1 MNYRHAYHAGNFA
14 DVLKHSVLVG
24 LIEAL
29 KQKQT
34 PFCYFDSHAGR
45 GRYDLHGEEALK
57 TREFS
62 DGVMR
67 LLDASR
73 LPAALHVYLN
83 LVRALNGN
91 RGGHDISVYPG
102 SPLLASLLL
111 RDGDRAQL
119 CELQPEEAGH
129 LRSLFRGDAR
139 VAVHERDGYEA
150 LKSLLPPKE
159 KRGLVLIDPP
169 FEAQDGEFRLIEA
182 ALKQAQA
189 RWPTG
194 IYAIWYPI
202 KLRQQLA
209 GFHRWLKGSGFG
221 KVLLAE
227 LLVHPDNSALRLN
240 GSGMAIVNPPW
251 KFDRQLEEL
260 LPVLSQH
267 LAQGRFG
274 QHTVEW
280 LVQE

>member
-34 PFCYFDSHAGR
+34 PFCYVDTHAGR

-57 TREFS
+57 TREFA
-62 DGVMR
+62 DGVLR
-67 LLDASR
+67 LLDAAR
-73 LPAALHVYLN
+73 LPASLHVYLN
-83 LVRALNGN
+83 LVRALNAN
-91 RGGHDISVYPG
+91 RSAHDIAVYPG
-102 SPLLASLLL
+102 SPLLASLLM
-111 RDGDRAQL
+111 REDDRALL
-119 CELQPEEAGH
+119 CELQPDEAAH
-129 LRSLFRGDAR
+129 LRGVFRGDSR
-139 VAVHERDGYEA
+139 IAVHERDGYEA

-182 ALKQAQA
+182 ALKQAQT
-189 RWPTG
+189 RWPGG

-209 GFHRWLKGSGFG
+209 GFYRWLKGSGFS
-221 KVLLAE
+221 KVLAAE

-240 GSGMAIVNPPW
+240 GSGMVILNTPW
-251 KFDRQLEEL
+251 KFERQLEEL

-274 QHTVEW
+274 QHSVEW
-280 LVQE
+280 LVRE

>member
-34 PFCYFDSHAGR
+34 PFCYIDTHAGR

-57 TREFS
+57 TREYA

-73 LPAALHVYLN
+73 MPASLHVYLN
-83 LVRALNGN
+83 LIRALNGN
-91 RGGHDISVYPG
+91 RPSHDIAVYPG
-102 SPLLASLLL
+102 SPLLASLLM
-111 RDGDRAQL
+111 RDDDRAQL
-119 CELQPEEAGH
+119 CELQPDEAAA
-129 LRSLFRGDAR
+129 LRAVFRADPR
-139 VAVHERDGYEA
+139 MSVHERDGYDA
-150 LKSLLPPKE
+150 LKALLPPKE

-182 ALKQAQA
+182 ALKQAQT

-194 IYAIWYPI
+194 VYAIWYPI
-202 KLRQQLA
+202 KLRQQIA
-209 GFHRWLKGSGFG
+209 GFHRWLKHSGFS
-221 KVLLAE
+221 KVLVAE

-240 GSGMAIVNPPW
+240 GTGMAIVNAPW
-251 KFDRQLEEL
+251 KFERQLEEL
-260 LPVLSQH
+260 LPVLTQH

-274 QHTVEW
+274 QHRVEW
-280 LVQE
+280 LVEG